1 MLHLEITEAVLIHCN
16 IINNDYQH
24 DSRVL
29 HTFAPDKSFGQLLDI
44 TPKKIIF
51 LKTFNLEPRYSI
63 EPRDLDMDFCLYAAK
78 NMGKNI
84 RKSVSKNLTNKYI

>member
-1 MLHLEITEAVLIHCN
+1 MPHLEITEAVLVHCN

-29 HTFAPDKSFGQLLDI
+29 HTFDPDKSFGELLDI
-44 TPKKIIF
+44 SPKKIIF

-63 EPRDLDMDFCLYAAK
+63 EPRDRVFVKGYGFLPLCC
-78 NMGKNI
+78 
-84 RKSVSKNLTNKYI
+84 